1 MAGGLPPP
9 PTRSASGDFIWVDWY
24 NKLNTLLNTGGSIAW
39 STINFTGSK
48 LSDIQTRDHNTLTSL
63 QGGTAG
69 EYYHLTAAQYA
80 NLGSA
85 INSTPVGNITPS
97 TGAFTTLSAS
107 STVSGAGFSTY
118 LASPP
123 AIGATSA
130 GSGKFTTLQSTGT
143 FTPSTTSGIVG
154 TTLANNAQAGSVG
167 EVLTATVTTVSTPSA
182 TNTNVVTL
190 SLSPGDWDV
199 QGFASFNPAASTI
212 PNTLITGL
220 SSVSASFGGLG
231 TYVVT
236 RATFATGGD
245 ERQTTPIV
253 RFNVSTTTTI
263 YLVVQPGYTVSTLT
277 TDGVIFA
284 RRVR

>member
-9 PTRSASGDFIWVDWY
+9 PTRSSSGDFIWVDWY
-24 NKLNTLLNTGGSIAW
+24 NKLNNLLNSGGTVTW
-39 STINFTGSK
+39 SQIDFSGST
-48 LSDIQTRDHNTLTSL
+48 LTSIQTRDHSSLTAL

-80 NLGSA
+80 NLGST
-85 INSTPVGNITPS
+85 INNTPIGNITPS

-107 STVSGAGFSTY
+107 STVSGTGFSTY

-123 AIGATSA
+123 AIGTASPA
-130 GSGKFTTLQSTGT
+130 SGKFTTLQSTGT

-167 EVLTATVTTVSTPSA
+167 EVLTASANTVNVPSA
-182 TNTNVVTL
+182 INTNVVTL
-190 SLSPGDWDV
+190 SLSAGDWDI
-199 QGFASFNPAASTI
+199 QGTIVFYPAGSTV
-212 PNTLITGL
+212 PSALISGL
-220 SSVSASFGGLG
+220 SSTSTTFGGLG

-236 RATFATGGD
+236 RATFATGGN
-245 ERQTTPIV
+245 EAQTTPIV

-263 YLVVQPGYTVSTLT
+263 YLVAQVSYTVSTMT
-277 TDGVIFA
+277 ADSVIFA